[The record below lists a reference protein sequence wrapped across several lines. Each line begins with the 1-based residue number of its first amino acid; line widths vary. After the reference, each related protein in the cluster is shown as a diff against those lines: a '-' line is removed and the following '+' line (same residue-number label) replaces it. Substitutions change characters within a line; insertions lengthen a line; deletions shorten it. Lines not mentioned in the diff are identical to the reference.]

1 VHLIVL
7 HGVPGVGKRSVATEL
22 AALLGFRFF
31 DAHYLA
37 ITIGS
42 LFGFSTPPFNELRD
56 AFYASMIKR
65 ALVEG
70 ISGVI
75 ATCIFEPSIPL
86 ENFRSYFSAVEES
99 GGHAIF
105 VGLQCDDDA
114 LKSRV
119 ESPERRMMK
128 KFDDFNALHKM
139 MNSGYFNVP
148 DLPGP
153 SITVDTSEMTARE
166 AARFIHAQLLE
177 RMKDVLPAW
186 R

>member
-22 AALLGFRFF
+22 AVLLGFRFF

-56 AFYASMIKR
+56 TFYASMIRR
-65 ALVEG
+65 AVIEDVPG
-70 ISGVI
+70 MI

-86 ENFRSYFSAVEES
+86 DNFRSYFSAVAES

-105 VGLQCDDDA
+105 VGLQCDDDM
-114 LKSRV
+114 LKSRM
-119 ESPERRMMK
+119 ESSERRVMK
-128 KFDDFNALHKM
+128 KFDDFSALHKM
-139 MNSGYFNVP
+139 MKSGYFDVP
-148 DLPGP
+148 ELPGP
-153 SITVDTSEMTARE
+153 SITVDTSEMTAQD
-166 AARFIHAQLLE
+166 AARFIYAQLPE
-177 RMKDVLPAW
+177 GMKQVSPAS